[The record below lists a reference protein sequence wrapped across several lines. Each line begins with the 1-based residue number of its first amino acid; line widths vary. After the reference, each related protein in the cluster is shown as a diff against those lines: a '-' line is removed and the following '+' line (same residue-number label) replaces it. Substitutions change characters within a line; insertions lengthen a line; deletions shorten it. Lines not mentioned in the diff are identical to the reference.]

1 MLKITI
7 VGLGGMIGN
16 VTVDKSS
23 TIPQVKQAMVEQC
36 KLPGWQYQLIDG
48 EKELITLD
56 NLEVSYP
63 ECQDLP
69 TAQIT
74 AVRQDDPQRD
84 FDAVSDALQED
95 NRTVLEVLLLSG
107 FHVECTNKQGT
118 QHRRQGKTRTMIARK
133 FVVYCI

>member
-7 VGLGGMIGN
+7 VSLGGKIGT

-36 KLPGWQYQLIDG
+36 KLPGWQYKLIDG
-48 EKELITLD
+48 EKELVALD

-69 TAQIT
+69 TTQIT
-74 AVRQDDPQRD
+74 AVRLGDPQRD
-84 FDAVSDALQED
+84 FDAVLDALQED
-95 NRTVLEVLLLSG
+95 NSTVLEVLLLSG
-107 FHVECTNKQGT
+107 FDVERTNEEGT
-118 QHRRQGKTRTMIARK
+118 QHKGTRENDDW
-133 FVVYCI
+133 